1 MQDAENEGLQ
11 TTPNGKVKQLEG
23 IVDDLLMDNGD
34 LKQQQ
39 LNDQREENIKLSE
52 TVAIKMEVIYKLE
65 LNINDILKNDQNPTR
80 VVDVNQEEQPFSQA
94 NARTA
99 ATQTHKNN
107 KGIRPTMPLD
117 TDLGKPKL
125 DLIITK

>member
-11 TTPNGKVKQLEG
+11 TTTNGKVKQLEG
-23 IVDDLLMDNGD
+23 IVDDLLKDNGD
-34 LKQQQ
+34 LKQQ

-52 TVAIKMEVIYKLE
+52 TVAIKMEVIYELE
-65 LNINDILKNDQNPTR
+65 LTINDILKNDQNPTR

-117 TDLGKPKL
+117 TDLRKPKL
-125 DLIITK
+125 DSIITK